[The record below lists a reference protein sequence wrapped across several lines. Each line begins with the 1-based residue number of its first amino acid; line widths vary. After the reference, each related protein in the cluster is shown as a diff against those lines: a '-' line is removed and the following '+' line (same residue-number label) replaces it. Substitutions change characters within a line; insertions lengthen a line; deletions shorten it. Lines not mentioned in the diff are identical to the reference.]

1 MGQGDDAASVPGLVS
16 STGISIAVLAPPPL
30 VGSGGHRTIYRNLA
44 ALAEAGFT
52 VTVFVEGR
60 RFRPGWLARKRTRS
74 LFGVPEPIEL
84 VSGWPERIEG
94 VDLVMATTWQ
104 SALRLGTVE
113 TSGRKAHFV
122 QDYECLFYPEDDER
136 HAVARSVHD
145 LGFASVT
152 IGNWLVEVLSREHGI
167 TAWPSPFSADLD
179 LYGVRPT
186 PPVSRR
192 RMVVANYQPE
202 KPRRC
207 PELMESAL
215 QLVLDDDPSVEV
227 VTFGSRT
234 APRVSG
240 NHRHLG
246 LVQPEDL
253 VVLYLEGG
261 VGLSMSATNP
271 SRVPFEMM
279 AAGLPVVELGGDN
292 TILDLPE
299 QGCFLAEPE
308 SNAVAAAL
316 SRVLVDEEESA
327 SLSCGAREFMNLRPR
342 SVETGAFVEAVGDVV
357 AGKLPSTDRQ
367 EPLYRT
373 QFISA

>member
-1 MGQGDDAASVPGLVS
+1 M
-16 STGISIAVLAPPPL
+16 LAPPPL

-74 LFGVPEPIEL
+74 LFGVPERIEL

-94 VDLVMATTWQ
+94 FDLVMATTWQ

-145 LGFASVT
+145 LGFASIT
-152 IGNWLVEVLSREHGI
+152 IGNWLVEVLSREHGLSV
-167 TAWPSPFSADLD
+167 WPTPFSADLV
-179 LYGVRPT
+179 LYGGEPL
-186 PPVSRR
+186 PASRR
-192 RMVVANYQPE
+192 RMVVANFQPE

-207 PELMESAL
+207 PELMEGAL
-215 QLVLDDDPSVEV
+215 QLVLDSDPSVEV
-227 VTFGSRT
+227 VTFGSRR
-234 APRVSG
+234 APRISG

-253 VVLYLEGG
+253 SALYREGG

-308 SNAVAAAL
+308 PNAVAAAL
-316 SRVLVDEEESA
+316 SRVLVDEEEGT
-327 SLSCGAREFMNLRPR
+327 SLSLGAREFMNLHPR

-357 AGKLPSTDRQ
+357 AEKLPSTDRQ